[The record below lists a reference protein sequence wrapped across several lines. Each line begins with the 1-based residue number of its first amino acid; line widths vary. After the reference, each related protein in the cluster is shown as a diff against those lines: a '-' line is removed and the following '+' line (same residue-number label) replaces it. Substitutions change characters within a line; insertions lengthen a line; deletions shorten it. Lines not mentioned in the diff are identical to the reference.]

1 MTQAEPHGWLQGVGL
16 SEASKSGVGDG
27 GVEKRPRSD
36 AGTPGLL
43 NTLTLQ
49 VPYTQ
54 WGAHGLPRDLYPPQL
69 ITASLQIV

>member
-1 MTQAEPHGWLQGVGL
+1 MTQAEPHGRLQGVGL
-16 SEASKSGVGDG
+16 SEASKSGW

-43 NTLTLQ
+43 NTLTLW

-54 WGAHGLPRDLYPPQL
+54 WGIHALLRGPYPPQL